1 MRPVRLLATAAV
13 LAGGLFVLKALE
25 VGVSAADALTAWSL
39 SEEAETPAQQDDT
52 GLTDETASPLPENS
66 IGAAQCPPVHPGPD
80 RSDLFYDS
88 VGLSPFQADV
98 LTSLHERREQLD
110 GRARELDTREQ
121 LLEAAEIRIDERITE
136 LRTLRNDIE
145 TLLGTLSEEEEAEI
159 TRLVSI
165 YNNMEVDAAAERLAA
180 LDPQTQVQIVTRMA
194 ARKAGEIMGEMNIRD
209 AANLTAL
216 IASRRDVPDT
226 AAELEARIGT
236 EG

>member
-25 VGVSAADALTAWSL
+25 VGVGAADALAAWTL
-39 SEEAETPAQQDDT
+39 SAETGTPPQDDT
-52 GLTDETASPLPENS
+52 NETVPPMPENT
-66 IGAAQCPPVHPGPD
+66 IGAAAANCAPEVPSVGQT
-80 RSDLFYDS
+80 SLFPS
-88 VGLSPFQADV
+88 RIGLSPSQADV
-98 LTSLHERREQLD
+98 LTSLQERREQLD

-136 LRTLRNDIE
+136 LRTLRDDIE
-145 TLLGTLSEEEEAEI
+145 TLLGTLSDEEEAEI
-159 TRLVSI
+159 ARLVSI